1 MLDIKVTD
9 VRVLPG
15 DSGFLIDDG
24 KTSILFDT
32 GFAFN
37 GYKMAEKVKA
47 LLGERKLDYIFL
59 SHSHYDH
66 VVGAPYVLK
75 YYPEA
80 TVVAGEYAAK
90 IFAKPTARAIMRDL
104 DRKYADTCG
113 ITEYEDLIDELKVD
127 ITVNDG
133 DTVKCG
139 DMTFTVVSLPGHT
152 KDSIAFYLQEK
163 KFLLGSETLGV
174 YFGDDTYLPFFLV
187 GYQMSLDSFAK
198 VKQMDI
204 DYMLLPHYGVA
215 DKERTKRFLTKAER
229 SFRDTAEKI
238 VAIFK
243 AGGTV
248 EDGIEYYKEHFYK
261 DNVKPTYPVNAFQ
274 LNTSIMVELI
284 KKELVDETVGRVCS
298 DGE

>member
-1 MLDIKVTD
+1 MLDLKVTD

-24 KTSILFDT
+24 ETSILFDT
-32 GFAFN
+32 SFAFN
-37 GYKMAEKVKA
+37 GYQMAEKVKS

-80 TVVAGEYAAK
+80 IVVAGEYAAK
-90 IFAKPTARAIMRDL
+90 IFAKPSARAIMRDL
-104 DRKYADTCG
+104 DRKYAETCG
-113 ITEYEDLIDELKVD
+113 VTEYEDLIDELKVD

-133 DTVKCG
+133 DTIKCG
-139 DMTFTVVSLPGHT
+139 NMTFAVVGLPGHT

-163 KFLLGSETLGV
+163 KLLLGSETLGV

-187 GYQMSLDSFAK
+187 GYQMSLDSFEK
-198 VKQMDI
+198 VKAMDI
-204 DYMLLPHYGVA
+204 DYMLLPHYGVV
-215 DKERTKRFLTKAER
+215 DKEETQRFLKNAEWT
-229 SFRDTAEKI
+229 FRDTAEKI
-238 VAIFK
+238 VTLYK

-248 EDGIEYYKEHFYK
+248 EDGIEYYKERFYK
-261 DNVKPTYPVNAFQ
+261 DNVIPTYPVNAFK

-284 KKELVDETVGRVCS
+284 RKELVGDTL
-298 DGE
+298 

>member
-1 MLDIKVTD
+1 VLDLTVTD
-9 VRVLPG
+9 VRILPG

-24 KTSILFDT
+24 VTSILFDT
-32 GFAFN
+32 SFAFT
-37 GYKMAEKVKA
+37 GYQMAEKVNE

-104 DRKYADTCG
+104 DRKYAETCG
-113 ITEYEDLIDELKVD
+113 VTEYEDLIDELKVD
-127 ITVNDG
+127 VTVNDG
-133 DTVKCG
+133 DTIKCG

-152 KDSIAFYLQEK
+152 KDSIAFYLQEN

-174 YFGDDTYLPFFLV
+174 YFGEGTYLPFFLV
-187 GYQMSLDSFAK
+187 GYQMSLDSFEK
-198 VKQMDI
+198 VKAMDI
-204 DYMLLPHYGVA
+204 DSMLLPHYGVA
-215 DKERTKRFLTKAER
+215 DKERTERFLRKAEE

-243 AGGTV
+243 NGGTV
-248 EDGIEYYKEHFYK
+248 EDGIEYYKERFYK
-261 DNVKPTYPVNAFQ
+261 DNVKPTYPVNAFR

-284 KKELVDETVGRVCS
+284 KKELVDEAAG
-298 DGE
+298 

>member
-9 VRVLPG
+9 VRILPG
-15 DSGFLIDDG
+15 DSGFLLDDG
-24 KTSILFDT
+24 VTSILFDT
-32 GFAFN
+32 SFAFT
-37 GYKMAEKVKA
+37 GYRMAEKIKA

-66 VVGAPYVLK
+66 VVGAPYVLR

-90 IFAKPTARAIMRDL
+90 IFAKSTARAIMRDL
-104 DRKYADTCG
+104 DHKYAETCG
-113 ITEYEDLIDELKVD
+113 VTEYEDLIDELKVD

-133 DTVKCG
+133 DTIKCG
-139 DMTFTVVSLPGHT
+139 EMTFTVVSLPGHT

-163 KFLLGSETLGV
+163 KLLLGSETLGV
-174 YFGDDTYLPFFLV
+174 YFGEGTYLPFFLV
-187 GYQMSLDSFAK
+187 GYQMSLDSFER
-198 VKQMDI
+198 VKDMDI
-204 DYMLLPHYGVA
+204 DYMLLPHYGVV
-215 DKERTKRFLTKAER
+215 DKERTQRFLRKAEE

-243 AGGTV
+243 NGGTV
-248 EDGIEYYKEHFYK
+248 EDGIEYYKERFYK
-261 DNVKPTYPVNAFQ
+261 DNVKPTYPVNAFR

-284 KKELVDETVGRVCS
+284 KKELVD
-298 DGE
+298 

>member
-1 MLDIKVTD
+1 MLDIQVTD
-9 VRVLPG
+9 VRILPG

-32 GFAFN
+32 CFAFN
-37 GYKMAEKVKA
+37 GYKMADKVKE

-90 IFAKPTARAIMRDL
+90 IFAKPTARAVMRDL

-113 ITEYEDLIDELKVD
+113 VGEYEDLIDELKVD
-127 ITVNDG
+127 SIVNDG
-133 DTVKCG
+133 DTIKCG

-174 YFGDDTYLPFFLV
+174 YFGEGTYLPFFLV
-187 GYQMSLDSFAK
+187 GYQMSLDSFEK
-198 VKQMDI
+198 VKAMDI
-204 DYMLLPHYGVA
+204 DYMLLPHYGVV
-215 DKERTKRFLTKAER
+215 DQKGTQHFLRKAEE

-248 EDGIEYYKEHFYK
+248 EDGIEYYKERFYK
-261 DNVKPTYPVNAFQ
+261 DNVKPTYPVNAFR
-274 LNTSIMVELI
+274 LNTSIMVGLI
-284 KKELVDETVGRVCS
+284 QKELVDSVTN
-298 DGE
+298 

>member
-1 MLDIKVTD
+1 MLDLKVTD

-32 GFAFN
+32 SFAFT
-37 GYKMAEKVKA
+37 GYQMADKVKA
-47 LLGERKLDYIFL
+47 LLGERKLDFIFL

-104 DRKYADTCG
+104 DRKYAATCG
-113 ITEYEDLIDELKVD
+113 VTEYEDLIDELKVD
-127 ITVNDG
+127 VTVNDG
-133 DTVKCG
+133 DSIRCG

-152 KDSIAFYLQEK
+152 KDSIAFYLEEK

-174 YFGDDTYLPFFLV
+174 YFGQDTYLPFFLV
-187 GYQMSLDSFAK
+187 GYQMSLDSFER
-198 VKQMDI
+198 VKAMDI

-215 DKERTKRFLTKAER
+215 DKEETKCFLKNAEWT
-229 SFRDTAEKI
+229 FRDTAEKI
-238 VAIFK
+238 VALYK
-243 AGGTV
+243 NGGTA
-248 EDGIEYYKEHFYK
+248 EEALEYYKERFYK
-261 DNVKPTYPVNAFQ
+261 ENVKPTYPIDAFM
-274 LNTSIMVELI
+274 LNTSIMIELI
-284 KKELVDETVGRVCS
+284 KKELL
-298 DGE
+298 